1 MAEVTIQG
9 DNLLVNISLV
19 DRLLGF
25 HGSFHIPL
33 SHVTNAYVSSF
44 EDLELQ
50 YKLEGTNAGYYK
62 SVGVFGS
69 PEGLIFVDV
78 SGARDCLVIETRGE
92 RFPRIAVQ
100 LPAHAD
106 PNDLAHQ
113 IMQRVPDSGPV
124 E

>member
-1 MAEVTIQG
+1 MAKVLIQN
-9 DNLLVNISLV
+9 DSLDIKISLI
-19 DRLLGF
+19 DQLLGF

-33 SHVTNAYVSSF
+33 AHVTNAYVSSF

-50 YKLEGTNAGYYK
+50 YKLEGTN
-62 SVGVFGS
+62 FGIEGS
-69 PEGLIFVDV
+69 FGIFSNPQGLIFVDA
-78 SGARDCLVIETRGE
+78 SGDRDVLVIETRGE

-100 LPAHAD
+100 LPASDD
-106 PNDLAHQ
+106 PNAIAHT